1 MFSTTG
7 HALVATTVVLI
18 LGFFVI
24 AQSDFGLN
32 SGMAKIT
39 MIIIGIALAFDLLFM
54 PALLVILDKEK
65 TLDEPVQDITEQAA
79 IA

>member
-1 MFSTTG
+1 MPW
-7 HALVATTVVLI
+7 LTTVVLI

-24 AQSDFGLN
+24 AQSDFGLT

-39 MIIIGIALAFDLLFM
+39 MIIIGLALVFDLMLM
-54 PALLVILDKEK
+54 PALLVLLDKEK
-65 TLDEPVQDITEQAA
+65 TQAESLPDMKEQPA